1 MEHRLLADVV
11 SKPGKFP
18 ILSPKFTDAAL
29 SLISNPF
36 TSEQSLTS
44 LLETLVAHLQN
55 PEINHAILFSLLSAL
70 SNHHPRLRRRI
81 SAAAHAFVLLPT
93 TATPTLPHALSLIE
107 PAELTPF
114 DPFSDESMFLSLC
127 FWQCV
132 KTRRWTLRN
141 VSKFHVRP
149 SVFLTVLLGLTKDPY
164 PYIREAALDGLV
176 MLSNGGIVVDD
187 RSLIECCYFRSV
199 ELLFDAENSVRCS
212 AVRAVSE
219 WGQLLVAL
227 SPDKTKADWSDGLFV
242 QLCLMVRDRE
252 MEIRVAAFSAL
263 GNIRTVSED
272 ILMLTLAKK
281 ALSGTNEKTF
291 PGQYTAKLFK
301 LPATA
306 AVFTFVN
313 GLEDEFYQVRKSA
326 CHAVKKMTVLSA
338 KFAGEVV
345 YILMQILNE
354 DSVVVRLQALE
365 TLHHMAMHDHLKVEE
380 SHLDM
385 FFGALVDGNAL
396 IRSAA
401 RKTIQLTKFQKLAMF
416 RSCIDVLIKNL
427 ELCPQDEAD
436 VFYALYKIGRSHGK
450 FVTKIIH
457 EVSQELEPS
466 PYGKLGF
473 TKVRTIALLVLA
485 ISAPVSLERQI
496 STIRPEI
503 YSYAVTL
510 LGRLTRGLGGLTDQ
524 NALLDYLSHCS
535 RFTVGSTSESFG
547 EVLDFHLKDSYFQ
560 LQKRSETT
568 CVEIV
573 FQKIV
578 DLWPL
583 IQLGCMNE
591 VIRTLRSWKEELQ
604 IFSLDSRLPAGVL
617 VFALK
622 YLHVIKLLG
631 KAWACYFSTRNL
643 HFNGIGILEALLC
656 KMERRLKEMLH
667 RFTGLSRGV
676 EMHIL
681 ELMLVT
687 YTLRLSY
694 RGGTI
699 FFEDYT
705 SKFNSVFRRVENLG
719 KEESIEPFPFLIDLQ
734 SISHEIGNSRDGF
747 IHKPELL
754 QKSLNLFSLKQ
765 IVVSEKLDYL
775 DAEIDVFD
783 NDFQNPLPF
792 ISGLPVGI
800 PFDITL
806 HNISLGTR
814 LWLAITDGEKSTQF
828 VFLDLHEFGGCNEI
842 RKSAF
847 VAPFFRTP
855 KVKHSVLKVSVVMEC
870 LSEGQHSK
878 HLNEPKQNFIYL
890 SKGKEIHLSTAEK

>member
-1 MEHRLLADVV
+1 
-11 SKPGKFP
+11 
-18 ILSPKFTDAAL
+18 
-29 SLISNPF
+29 
-36 TSEQSLTS
+36 
-44 LLETLVAHLQN
+44 
-55 PEINHAILFSLLSAL
+55 
-70 SNHHPRLRRRI
+70 
-81 SAAAHAFVLLPT
+81 
-93 TATPTLPHALSLIE
+93 
-107 PAELTPF
+107 
-114 DPFSDESMFLSLC
+114 
-127 FWQCV
+127 
-132 KTRRWTLRN
+132 
-141 VSKFHVRP
+141 
-149 SVFLTVLLGLTKDPY
+149 
-164 PYIREAALDGLV
+164 
-176 MLSNGGIVVDD
+176 
-187 RSLIECCYFRSV
+187 
-199 ELLFDAENSVRCS
+199 
-212 AVRAVSE
+212 
-219 WGQLLVAL
+219 
-227 SPDKTKADWSDGLFV
+227 
-242 QLCLMVRDRE
+242 

>member
-1 MEHRLLADVV
+1 M
-11 SKPGKFP
+11 
-18 ILSPKFTDAAL
+18 
-29 SLISNPF
+29 
-36 TSEQSLTS
+36 
-44 LLETLVAHLQN
+44 
-55 PEINHAILFSLLSAL
+55 
-70 SNHHPRLRRRI
+70 
-81 SAAAHAFVLLPT
+81 
-93 TATPTLPHALSLIE
+93 
-107 PAELTPF
+107 
-114 DPFSDESMFLSLC
+114 
-127 FWQCV
+127 
-132 KTRRWTLRN
+132 
-141 VSKFHVRP
+141 
-149 SVFLTVLLGLTKDPY
+149 
-164 PYIREAALDGLV
+164 EAALDGLV
-176 MLSNGGIVVDD
+176 MLSNGGIAVED

-227 SPDKTKADWSDGLFV
+227 SPDKTKADWSDALFV
-242 QLCLMVRDRE
+242 QLCLMVRDRD

-263 GNIRTVSED
+263 GKIRTVSED

-306 AVFTFVN
+306 AVFAFVN
-313 GLEDEFYQVRKSA
+313 GLEDEFYQVRRSA
-326 CHAVKKMTVLSA
+326 CHALKKMTVHSA

-365 TLHHMAMHDHLKVEE
+365 TLHHMAMHDLLKVEE

-416 RSCIDVLIKNL
+416 GSCIDVLIKNL

-436 VFYALYKIGRSHGK
+436 VFYVLYKIGRSHGK
-450 FVTKIIH
+450 FVTRIIH
-457 EVSQELEPS
+457 EVSEELEPS

-496 STIRPEI
+496 CTIRPEI

-510 LGRLTRGLGGLTDQ
+510 LGRLARGLGGLTDQ

-535 RFTVGSTSESFG
+535 RFTVGSASEIFGG
-547 EVLDFHLKDSYFQ
+547 EVLDFHLKDSYSQ
-560 LQKRSETT
+560 LQKTSETT

-573 FQKIV
+573 FQKVV

-583 IQLGCMNE
+583 IQLGCVNE
-591 VIRTLRSWKEELQ
+591 VVRTLRSWKEELQ
-604 IFSLDSRLPAGVL
+604 FFSLDSRPPAGVL

-631 KAWACYFSTRNL
+631 KAWAYYFSKRSL

-656 KMERRLKEMLH
+656 KTERRLKEMLY
-667 RFTGLSRGV
+667 RFKDLSRGV

-694 RGGTI
+694 GGGTI

-705 SKFNSVFRRVENLG
+705 SKVNSVFRRVEILG
-719 KEESIEPFPFLIDLQ
+719 KEESIEPSPFLIDLQ
-734 SISHEIGNSRDGF
+734 NISHEIGNSRDGF

-842 RKSAF
+842 RKFTF

-855 KVKHSVLKVSVVMEC
+855 KVKHLLLKVSVVMEW

-878 HLNEPKQNFIYL
+878 HLNGPKQDFIYL
-890 SKGKEIHLSTAEK
+890 SKGKEIHLSTAVK